1 MTFLF
6 NHYFIQ
12 NDAHPS
18 GSGRD
23 DGKRSSRRM
32 KISRFG
38 GSLDQGLDKGQ
49 DGAENLIHIVRSGSG
64 DFSFSRLSTELF
76 PSTGPPAENRD
87 DDNPMK
93 GGDEPLSFPDPVLMT
108 SGMPPA
114 FPQDSP
120 QPCEYPRTEENS
132 KDVDTGQKVKG
143 EASYVCEATFYIRVA
158 TNKRRPQ
165 TTSSLQG
172 LRAGRLQRQR
182 RRQLQ
187 EQLLRQQLAAVDQV
201 WRRTAEPRHEGPA
214 VKRLVEAFNKAVTRQ
229 IVGLRTYTGGYTF
242 QQLAAYIGA
251 ALEDVTTS

>member
-1 MTFLF
+1 M
-6 NHYFIQ
+6 
-12 NDAHPS
+12 
-18 GSGRD
+18 
-23 DGKRSSRRM
+23 
-32 KISRFG
+32 
-38 GSLDQGLDKGQ
+38 
-49 DGAENLIHIVRSGSG
+49 RSGSG
-64 DFSFSRLSTELF
+64 DFSFSHLSTELF

-93 GGDEPLSFPDPVLMT
+93 GSDEPLSFPDPVLMT
-108 SGMPPA
+108 SGMSSS

-120 QPCEYPRTEENS
+120 QPSKYPRTEENVQDD
-132 KDVDTGQKVKG
+132 KKGQKVNG

-158 TNKRRPQ
+158 ANKRRPQ

-214 VKRLVEAFNKAVTRQ
+214 VKRLAEAFNKAVTRE

-251 ALEDVTTS
+251 ALEDVTAS

>member
-1 MTFLF
+1 MTFLL
-6 NHYFIQ
+6 NHYIIQ
-12 NDAHPS
+12 SDAHPC
-18 GSGRD
+18 GSGGD
-23 DGKRSSRRM
+23 DGKSSNRRM
-32 KISRFG
+32 KLSRLA

-49 DGAENLIHIVRSGSG
+49 DGAENLIHIVTSGSG
-64 DFSFSRLSTELF
+64 DFSFSHLSTELF
-76 PSTGPPAENRD
+76 PATGPPAKNKD
-87 DDNPMK
+87 VDNPMK
-93 GGDEPLSFPDPVLMT
+93 GSDEPLSFPDPVLMT
-108 SGMPPA
+108 SGMSSS

-120 QPCEYPRTEENS
+120 QPCEYPRKENNVQ
-132 KDVDTGQKVKG
+132 DDNTGQKVKG

-158 TNKRRPQ
+158 TDKRRPQ

-214 VKRLVEAFNKAVTRQ
+214 VKRLAEAFNKAVTSE

-251 ALEDVTTS
+251 ALEDVTAP